1 MKEQWQTL
9 LARVDALSLR
19 ERVFLFMSVFVC
31 VLAAADFV
39 WFTPAT
45 VGHRQLI
52 QRFAAQSG
60 ELDRLRSELRLA
72 GVRVDP
78 SRQVRDDLLAVQKQ
92 VAELNAELA
101 KAAPTDQKGPAL
113 EAVLQRLLRR
123 QEGLT
128 LLSLDTVKA
137 EAVSPS
143 GPAVIGNLPSGMTKR
158 GLEIRVAGPYAGLV
172 RYVQALE
179 ATLPGLR
186 WGAMELKSEKRSTS
200 ELTLRVYAV
209 GVEL

>member
-1 MKEQWQTL
+1 MKEQWRTL
-9 LARVDALSLR
+9 LERVDALSLR
-19 ERVFLFMSVFVC
+19 ERLFLFLSIFVC
-31 VLAAADFV
+31 VLAAADFI

-45 VGHRQLI
+45 AGHRLLI

-78 SRQVRDDLLAVQKQ
+78 SRQVRDDLQALHKEIEVLD
-92 VAELNAELA
+92 AELT
-101 KAAPTDQKGPAL
+101 KAAPSGQKGPAL

-137 EAVSPS
+137 EVGASA
-143 GPAVIGNLPSGMTKR
+143 GAGLPPGMTKR
-158 GLEIRVAGPYAGLV
+158 GLEIRVAGPYAELV

-179 ATLPGLR
+179 TTLPGLR
-186 WGAMELKSEKRSTS
+186 WGAMELKSEKRGSN

-209 GVEL
+209 GVQL

>member
-9 LARVDALSLR
+9 LTRVDALSMR
-19 ERVFLFMSVFVC
+19 ERIFLLLSVFVC

-45 VGHRQLI
+45 VGHRQLV
-52 QRFAAQSG
+52 QRFSAQSG
-60 ELDRLRSELRLA
+60 ELDRLRNELRLSGLPTDA
-72 GVRVDP
+72 GKHA
-78 SRQVRDDLLAVQKQ
+78 RDDQQALADQLKQ
-92 VAELNAELA
+92 INAELA
-101 KAAPTDQKGPAL
+101 AVAPADAKGPAL

-128 LLSLDTVKA
+128 LLSLDTVKTT
-137 EAVSPS
+137 AVSA
-143 GPAVIGNLPSGMTKR
+143 GTQATAGVLNGVTKR
-158 GLEIRVAGPYAGLV
+158 GLEIRVAGPYAELV

-179 ATLPGLR
+179 TALPGLR
-186 WGAMELKSEKRSTS
+186 WGAMELKAGKRSS

-209 GVEL
+209 GVQL